1 MLADDTNMSIP
12 GRTVTDL
19 QLLINSDLA
28 NLNCWLRANKLSF
41 NVAKTQFMIIGSC
54 QKKSDNET
62 FVELENHRIERVD
75 QTRSLGLTIDTI

>member
-19 QLLINSDLA
+19 QPLINSDLA

-41 NVAKTQFMIIGSC
+41 HVAKTQFMIIGSC